1 MAKVF
6 IGVGHGGK
14 DSGAV
19 AGGLRESDVNLTMAL
34 AMRDELRR
42 HGVTVGISRTTDE
55 DDRLSEEIQE
65 CNAFAPDFAVEVHN
79 NSGGGDGFEV
89 FVYPGSGQARRLAE
103 AIEDE
108 VKGIGQNSR
117 GIKTSTALGW
127 VREVKAPAVLCEGFF
142 LDNATDR
149 LIADTAAKQRAFGA
163 AYARGVL
170 RMLGIAYIPQGGD
183 LDVLCAQV
191 KARYGFD
198 DDTMQELRKHPYPD
212 ALMKKL
218 ADKPRPAG
226 GGIGVNGEAVQQIFG
241 FENETM
247 RFLMNHQY
255 SDALFVKMIEK

>member
-65 CNAFAPDFAVEVHN
+65 CNAFSPDLAVEVHN

-89 FVYPGSGQARRLAE
+89 FLYPGSGQARRLAE

-142 LDNATDR
+142 LDNAADR

-170 RMLGIAYIPQGGD
+170 RVLGIAYRGD
-183 LDVLCAQV
+183 AENQAGASVDNTPDGYAADAVG
-191 KARYGFD
+191 KAIAKGVIRGD
-198 DDTMQELRKHPYPD
+198 DRGDMSLH
-212 ALMKKL
+212 
-218 ADKPRPAG
+218 
-226 GGIGVNGEAVQQIFG
+226 EAVTRQDLCVMLERCGI
-241 FENETM
+241 
-247 RFLMNHQY
+247 
-255 SDALFVKMIEK
+255 I